1 MQNLENY
8 SVAKKPA
15 MILVSLI
22 IVGLSTHLLPKEM
35 AFIAQMGSVVAY
47 FSAGMLAAQHARIW
61 DKAQRIG
68 RDPKE

>member
-1 MQNLENY
+1 MQNLENFC
-8 SVAKKPA
+8 VAKKPA

-22 IVGLSTHLLPKEM
+22 FVGLSTHFLPKELG
-35 AFIAQMGSVVAY
+35 FIAQLGSIVAY
-47 FSAGMLAAQHARIW
+47 FLAGMLAAQHARIW